1 MRYVMARYVEYQ
13 REMAYRI
20 FVTDGLYVTEDGKRP
35 VPQQRYCEWL
45 GAKVTDKRSG
55 DEIVADTI
63 LKAGL
68 VVEE

>member
-1 MRYVMARYVEYQ
+1 
-13 REMAYRI
+13 MAYRI
-20 FVTDGLYVTEDGKRP
+20 YVTDGLYVSSDGKRP
-35 VPQQRYCEWL
+35 IQQQRYCEWL

-55 DEIVADTI
+55 EEIAADVI